1 MNVWQISI
9 SILSFNWLFIIRAC
23 LYLVLLYSLYQV
35 LKAEFVISTAN
46 RLLLLG
52 FPLAQIASVQVI
64 CIIIFQM
71 LLSLIVS
78 VLLDYSNNASC
89 SVFSETLRTDSF

>member
-9 SILSFNWLFIIRAC
+9 SILSFNWLFIIRAR
-23 LYLVLLYSLYQV
+23 LYLVLLYSLNQV
-35 LKAEFVISTAN
+35 LKAEFVISTPN